1 MRRGFCTTMLGL
13 CVAFAPAAEG
23 RALTA
28 IANGRRLEAVRPS
41 QPEAA
46 QDQDAPVSAALPPL
60 QGHQGPEIYTLPMP
74 EDGAITAFVG
84 ALRGGNMS
92 WIRGALDRAK
102 PFRGLIVEL
111 LERYGLPYELL
122 FLPVV
127 ESEYRP
133 WAVSSS
139 GAAGM
144 WQFMPNSIGGYDI
157 RIDDMVDERRDFW
170 KASDAALRKL
180 RDNYRHYGDWLLAI
194 AAYNCGRG
202 AMDRIIAAAGVRDF
216 WRLRDGGFLP
226 SETARYIPKF
236 LGTVR
241 VCSYPGR
248 FGLEPGWDSALVWE
262 RIPMD
267 KSVNIELLAA
277 VTGAPL
283 SLLERGNAELHY
295 PVTPSDGAPYSLKVP
310 REHKDSILAALND
323 PSIALMRYHVHTIRT
338 GDTLY
343 ALASRFGVTV
353 ELIQRHNVGADSQ
366 RLRIGAKLF
375 IPLLGD
381 PKQDELIAADRPAPP
396 PALLGTYTVRKG
408 DTLWSV
414 SRRYGLAVEDLAAG
428 NGIRVD
434 AVIRPADVLNVPD
447 LSGIMAGDE

>member
-1 MRRGFCTTMLGL
+1 MRGRLCTLLLGL
-13 CVAFAPAAEG
+13 CIVLAPASEG

-28 IANGRRLEAVRPS
+28 IANGRTLGA
-41 QPEAA
+41 
-46 QDQDAPVSAALPPL
+46 DLVSAPEPGAAESPASSALPPL
-60 QGHQGPEIYTLPMP
+60 QGHQGPEVYTLAMP
-74 EDGAITAFVG
+74 DDAAIEAFVVS
-84 ALRGGNMS
+84 LRAGNLD
-92 WIRGALDRAK
+92 WIRGALDRGA
-102 PFRGLIVEL
+102 PYRGLIVGL
-111 LERYGLPYELL
+111 LERYGLPFELL

-133 WAVSSS
+133 WALSRS
-139 GAAGM
+139 GAAGI
-144 WQFMPNSIGGYDI
+144 WQFMPNSIGGYDM

-180 RDNYRHYGDWLLAI
+180 KDNYLHFGDWLLAI

-202 AMDRIIAAAGVRDF
+202 AMDRIIAASGVRDF
-216 WRLRDGGFLP
+216 WKLRDGGFLP
-226 SETARYIPKF
+226 QETARYIPKF

-248 FGLEPGWDSALVWE
+248 FGFQPDWDGALVWD
-262 RIPMD
+262 RIPME

-283 SLLERGNAELHY
+283 PLLERGNAELHY
-295 PVTPSDGAPYSLKVP
+295 PVTPSDGALYSLKVP
-310 REHKDSILAALND
+310 REHREKILAALND
-323 PSIALMRYHVHTIRT
+323 PAIALMRYYVHTIRT

-343 ALASRFGVTV
+343 ALAGRFGVAV
-353 ELIQRHNVGADSQ
+353 ELIERHNVGVDSQ

-381 PKQDELIAADRPAPP
+381 SRQEELIAADRPAPP
-396 PALLGTYTVRKG
+396 PALIGTYTVQKG

-414 SRRYGLAVEDLAAG
+414 SRRYGLAVEDLASG

-434 AVIRPADVLNVPD
+434 SVIRPADVLKVPD
-447 LSGIMAGDE
+447 ISGIMAGDE